1 MAESS
6 SDIRNSPMYPDS
18 GEGATSVEK
27 ALDLLLHLA
36 GEGSAGVT
44 ELGLAVG
51 IPKSTAHR
59 LLAALGRRGLVEH
72 DERGRYRP
80 GIRRGALGR
89 GVLDREP
96 VVAAARPV
104 LEAEAAALGET
115 LFLAGARGGRLVV
128 LDKVE
133 GTGFLRA
140 APRVGEEVPAHATAT
155 GKLYLAFA
163 PGELA
168 GRTGALERFTPRTH
182 ASRAALEDELTRVRR
197 HGWARNRE
205 EWVPGLAVVAAP
217 VRAGGRLHGVVA
229 LAAPAVR
236 LPAAKVAR
244 LAARVQAAAARVGAR
259 LGGIDA

>member
-1 MAESS
+1 MMESS
-6 SDIRNSPMYPDS
+6 SEIRNKAVGD
-18 GEGATSVEK
+18 EGGGTSVEK

-36 GEGSAGVT
+36 GAGSAGVT
-44 ELGLAVG
+44 ELARAVG
-51 IPKSTAHR
+51 LPKSTAHR
-59 LLAALGRRGLVEH
+59 LLAALGRRGLVER
-72 DERGRYRP
+72 DEQGRYRP
-80 GIRRGALGR
+80 GIRLVALGL

-115 LFLAGARGGRLVV
+115 IFLAGARSGRLVV

-163 PGELA
+163 PHALA
-168 GRTGALERFTPRTH
+168 GRAAALARFTPRTCT
-182 ASRAALEDELTRVRR
+182 ARSALEREVARVRR
-197 HGWARNRE
+197 RGWAANRE

-217 VRAGGRLHGVVA
+217 VRADGRMHGVVA

-236 LPAAKVAR
+236 LPAAQQHR
-244 LAARVQAAAARVGAR
+244 LAARLLAAATRIAAR